1 MTIGPLL
8 ACALGDAYGAGF
20 EFASAKFIAKHNR
33 MQDYISH
40 PKFGQDPGRY
50 TDDTQMAMGL
60 CEHLLDNTK
69 DGRWNTIP
77 LANRWLGCFRRDPH
91 TGYSKGFYALL
102 TQAVNE
108 KWAGVQLAARLE
120 PTSTKNGGAMR
131 AFPVGFLSD
140 PAEVRDKAMLQAS
153 LTHGTY
159 NGMRAAAA
167 AALAFHYCYHRV
179 GPRAKLGEF
188 LENWVPGTDWLGHVD
203 RGEPTGGVPTVQQA
217 LRILFVCNSVADA
230 IKMAVAEGGDTDT
243 VAAIV
248 APCAAVCDEVRN
260 AVPPFMLDKLEN
272 GDYGRDHIQKLDEQ
286 LQAKFPRG
294 TVSPQTPEEPPAP
307 QPKTQKAVPAKGK
320 EEGPLDFLFDD

>member
-20 EFASAKFIAKHNR
+20 EFVQSKFIAKHNR
-33 MQDYISH
+33 MQDYVSH

-50 TDDTQMAMGL
+50 TDDTQMAIGL
-60 CEHLLDNTK
+60 CEHMLDETK

-91 TGYSKGFYALL
+91 TGYSRGFYDLL
-102 TQAVNE
+102 MQAVNE
-108 KWAGVQLAARLE
+108 GWAGVQLASRLE
-120 PTSTKNGGAMR
+120 PHSAKNGGAMR
-131 AFPVGFLSD
+131 AFPVGFLAD

-153 LTHGTY
+153 LTHATY
-159 NGMRAAAA
+159 DGMRAAAA
-167 AALAFHYCYHRV
+167 AALTFHYCYHRV
-179 GPRAKLGEF
+179 GRRDGLGDFLAK
-188 LENWVPGTDWLGHVD
+188 WVPGTDWLGQVD
-203 RGEPTGGVPTVQQA
+203 RKEPTGGVPTVQKA

-272 GDYGRDHIQKLDEQ
+272 GEYGRDYIQKLDER
-286 LQAKFPRG
+286 LLAKFPRG
-294 TVSPQTPEEPPAP
+294 APVAPPKPATPSAP
-307 QPKTQKAVPAKGK
+307 QPKTPKSEPPGK